1 MRKYY
6 LIKCETIYEN
16 TLYFCHQVIYG
27 ENQSVFIANI
37 NNALFYNENEVKE
50 AEMALQQNIK
60 FSDIKSYRIQDIND
74 LQKNKKG
81 KLMSLQKITK
91 VNL

>member
-6 LIKCETIYEN
+6 LIKCETIYSN
-16 TLYFCHQVIYG
+16 TIYFCHQVIYG
-27 ENQSVFIANI
+27 ENQSLFIANI
-37 NNALFYNENEVKE
+37 NHALFYTEDEVKE

-60 FSDIKSYRIQDIND
+60 FSDIKSYSIQDVNA

>member
-1 MRKYY
+1 MKKYY
-6 LIKCETIYEN
+6 LIKCKTIYGN

-37 NNALFYNENEVKE
+37 NHALFYNENEVKE
-50 AEMALQQNIK
+50 AEMALQQNIR
-60 FSDIKSYRIQDIND
+60 FSDIKSYVIQDVNA

-81 KLMSLQKITK
+81 KLLTLQ
-91 VNL
+91 NYLDPS